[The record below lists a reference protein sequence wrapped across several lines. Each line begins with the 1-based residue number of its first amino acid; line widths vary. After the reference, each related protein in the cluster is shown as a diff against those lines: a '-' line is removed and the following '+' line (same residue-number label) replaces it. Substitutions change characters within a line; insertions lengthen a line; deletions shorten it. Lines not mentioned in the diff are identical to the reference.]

1 MGRQCSCRVHVPAR
15 GERGLRGL
23 KQGDQVQRNL
33 RLVTAIA
40 VTGAIAAGCGSS
52 SSSSHTTTANF
63 SASYAS
69 IANQLKQV
77 SHSIGVAIQQAPSHT
92 DAQLGALFHQL
103 ATKWQSKLSQLET
116 LKPPPGQAAN
126 FNTLT
131 NAVTRAES
139 DLTAIVSA
147 AETHSKSAA
156 EQAAASLVT
165 DIETAKSANTSIT
178 SKSGGG

>member
-1 MGRQCSCRVHVPAR
+1 MQRH
-15 GERGLRGL
+15 L
-23 KQGDQVQRNL
+23 K
-33 RLVTAIA
+33 LVGAIA

-63 SASYAS
+63 NASYAS
-69 IANQLKQV
+69 VANQLKQV

-92 DAQLGALFHQL
+92 DVQLGALFHQL
-103 ATKWQSKLSQLET
+103 ATRWQSKLSQLET
-116 LKPPPGQAAN
+116 LKPPPGEAAE

-131 NAVTRAES
+131 NAVTRAEA

-147 AETHSKSAA
+147 AETHSKGAA

-165 DIETAKSANTSIT
+165 DIETAKSASTSLT
-178 SKSGGG
+178 NKKSGG